1 MIDIW
6 YFCLTECLP
15 RNISLKEVRSS
26 FVLSGLD
33 LSSPVVVFGFFCS
46 SSSIFLPFCFFSLAY
61 VCACATA
68 VLLYV
73 LFCDISWTT
82 APSRPPPP
90 PHNASSWIMVRR
102 CKAAEDVMRTW
113 NVWSS
118 PTKMNLIIKVCPA
131 TQQKNKETFKIFV
144 KSVHFNVI
152 FLFLSRTKFVHLR
165 VKIPLYYLTL
175 VRSAALQHALLK
187 ADMFPSFWSP
197 TVYSPPSLSPTLSL
211 SSFFFCTVDQS
222 MFENSIAQQ
231 QSPQTS
237 RPGPPSTRRSTVTAN
252 SNPGSS
258 CVDSPSSGG
267 QHRLKNAI
275 NLGKAVG
282 AKVSATQAG
291 TGHRALQVLYS
302 FMLLNTVLQR
312 KWV

>member
-131 TQQKNKETFKIFV
+131 TQQKNKETFKILV

-165 VKIPLYYLTL
+165 VKIPFVLPNTWKVCSFAACSFKSRHVPIFLKSYCVFTSLPLSYSFPLFFFFLHSWSKYVWELHCPAAESTDL
-175 VRSAALQHALLK
+175 KARSAL
-187 ADMFPSFWSP
+187 D
-197 TVYSPPSLSPTLSL
+197 PPLHS
-211 SSFFFCTVDQS
+211 
-222 MFENSIAQQ
+222 
-231 QSPQTS
+231 
-237 RPGPPSTRRSTVTAN
+237 
-252 SNPGSS
+252 
-258 CVDSPSSGG
+258 DS
-267 QHRLKNAI
+267 
-275 NLGKAVG
+275 
-282 AKVSATQAG
+282 
-291 TGHRALQVLYS
+291 
-302 FMLLNTVLQR
+302 
-312 KWV
+312 